1 MKSES
6 RCPSVIPPM
15 VAHQS
20 VSITTPKGSGRF
32 CDHLFGREQRT
43 VWQYGNTGSSA
54 VVGYP
59 KGVNVPLT
67 CLQYE
72 YLEYKPL
79 CRYQR
84 IGCRHT
90 SERIHQHNWY
100 TACQPFLHN
109 TTLLTCVKSPLLFSR
124 VAKHR
129 KEKPPTTR
137 IAGGLVAVT

>member
-1 MKSES
+1 
-6 RCPSVIPPM
+6 M

-43 VWQYGNTGSSA
+43 VWQYGNTGSSS

-59 KGVNVPLT
+59 TGVTVPLT

-90 SERIHQHNWY
+90 SERIHQHNNNS
-100 TACQPFLHN
+100 ACQPCLH
-109 TTLLTCVKSPLLFSR
+109 TTSPHVFTTAKKKHYISIVLSR
-124 VAKHR
+124 QFVLSWRLNVDRLCRAEGLK
-129 KEKPPTTR
+129 KR
-137 IAGGLVAVT
+137 IAL